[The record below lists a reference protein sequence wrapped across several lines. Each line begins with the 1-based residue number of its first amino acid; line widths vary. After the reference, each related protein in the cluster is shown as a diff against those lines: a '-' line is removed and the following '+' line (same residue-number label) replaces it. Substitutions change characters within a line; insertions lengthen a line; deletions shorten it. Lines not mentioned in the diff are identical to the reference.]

1 MSEFSLI
8 SFVGI
13 SDFWVAFEVSKFESS
28 FIVSFMLP
36 DCNEKLVACFVLN
49 FIFFKYSYVLQNFLF
64 NAGSV
69 SNWERFGR
77 LIFKFAQY
85 SPNRLFQQF
94 QILLKLLYH
103 FQQVFFLLWFNFS
116 VKLRFI
122 SYLMNI
128 EIIQKQPS
136 RGVLKKRCFE
146 NMQQIYRSN
155 FIEIKLRH
163 RCSPVNLLRIFRTP
177 FPKNTSGRLLL

>member
-1 MSEFSLI
+1 M
-8 SFVGI
+8 
-13 SDFWVAFEVSKFESS
+13 
-28 FIVSFMLP
+28 
-36 DCNEKLVACFVLN
+36 
-49 FIFFKYSYVLQNFLF
+49 
-64 NAGSV
+64 
-69 SNWERFGR
+69 
-77 LIFKFAQY
+77 IFKFAQY

-116 VKLRFI
+116 VKLRFV

-155 FIEIKLRH
+155 FIEFKLRH

-177 FPKNTSGRLLL
+177 FPKNTSGRLLLIIAEILFRFFEQFLKSQIIVIYTFKMYFSV

>member
-1 MSEFSLI
+1 MSGLKFIFTFKFSSIIFFVYRVISAHFNSIGKFPVSVILLKFSYKNSENMSEFSLI

-36 DCNEKLVACFVLN
+36 DCNEKLVACFLLN

-69 SNWERFGR
+69 SNRERFGR

-122 SYLMNI
+122 VFQM
-128 EIIQKQPS
+128 
-136 RGVLKKRCFE
+136 VLL
-146 NMQQIYRSN
+146 SVT
-155 FIEIKLRH
+155 L
-163 RCSPVNLLRIFRTP
+163 
-177 FPKNTSGRLLL
+177 